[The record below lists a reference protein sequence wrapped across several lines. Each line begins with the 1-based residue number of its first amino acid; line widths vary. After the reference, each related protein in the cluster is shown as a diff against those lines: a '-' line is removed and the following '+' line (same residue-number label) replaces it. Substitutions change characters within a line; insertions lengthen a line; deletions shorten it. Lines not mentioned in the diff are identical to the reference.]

1 MRRASGLGWISSVAI
16 ANNCAFS
23 GPRSAQKRL
32 AVIEQVCYT
41 APCGDEMP
49 AAKAVSQS
57 IYKELENA
65 YFS

>member
-1 MRRASGLGWISSVAI
+1 VINAAPI
-16 ANNCAFS
+16 ATICAFS
-23 GPRSAQKRL
+23 GPRSAPKRL

-41 APCGDEMP
+41 AACGDEMP
-49 AAKAVSQS
+49 AATAVSQS